1 MRRSARRR
9 RARRRSASCPAL
21 SRSLGSAE
29 RRPQRRSVT
38 AGSAIRSPK
47 APAMPWQARAARR
60 VADRAPSSGHRQTGH
75 RPPQD
80 RRPSL
85 SRAASRGVRLVPT
98 ADTDVRGHDRVD
110 CRRRGRGPLQILRS
124 GRRTGRGFTGDRS
137 HGGPAGGVRLRR
149 STALAAV
156 TVTGEMRHRALRR
169 TRRPIVDRTPS
180 MPPGSSPLPARG
192 ERGEGMDRPGRRRR
206 SPHHVV

>member
-21 SRSLGSAE
+21 SRSLGRAE
-29 RRPQRRSVT
+29 RRPQPRSVP
-38 AGSAIRSPK
+38 AGSAIPSPK

-80 RRPSL
+80 RRPSPL
-85 SRAASRGVRLVPT
+85 KRLHEASTSFRPRTPTSEVMTGSTAGDEAVARCRSCDRVEGRDEASRE
-98 ADTDVRGHDRVD
+98 
-110 CRRRGRGPLQILRS
+110 
-124 GRRTGRGFTGDRS
+124 TGRTVDRRVEFGF
-137 HGGPAGGVRLRR
+137 AGLPLG
-149 STALAAV
+149 AAV

-192 ERGEGMDRPGRRRR
+192 ERGEGMDRPGRRGR
-206 SPHHVV
+206 SPRHVV